1 MIDYFRRVWI
11 NAWAIMLMILSWVLV
26 SLLWRKNKGPFV
38 TAKNEFFVSIKCLL
52 NISFAII
59 MIIIM
64 FGCQSNVDTVIPVS
78 TINSSYKYSDNVMGK
93 TLKVTLSVKSRKKYL

>member
-1 MIDYFRRVWI
+1 MTDYFRCVWI
-11 NAWAIMLMILSWVLV
+11 NAWVIILMILSWVLSV
-26 SLLWRKNKGPFV
+26 FIVKEKGSFV
-38 TAKNEFFVSIKCLL
+38 TAKNEIFVSIECLS